1 MKVALISDVHLEF
14 GDCFIENTENAEV
27 LILGGD
33 IMISQ
38 ELHDFAE
45 PLNDLEKRLLGK
57 RGLSA
62 SIYRKFLR
70 RCSEQFKHVIYIAG
84 NHEFYHGKYPAGM
97 DYIRNELTNYPNI
110 TFLENEHIEIN
121 DVTFIGCT
129 LWTDM
134 NKGDTTTINL
144 IRGML
149 NDYRQVSRDDL
160 NYRKLQP
167 EDTLDFHRESLEYIS
182 NTINENPNKKYIVVG
197 HHAPCKLST
206 KPQYQK
212 DFHMN
217 GGYSSDLT
225 EFISDHPQIVLW
237 THGHTHDKFD
247 YMVGST
253 RIACNPRGYLGH
265 EVFDEVFDLKF
276 LDI

>member
-14 GDCFIENTENAEV
+14 GNCYFENTENAEV

-33 IMISQ
+33 ILISQ
-38 ELHDFAE
+38 ELHDFVE
-45 PLNDLEKRLLGK
+45 PINELEKRLLGK
-57 RGLSA
+57 RGESVI
-62 SIYRKFLR
+62 IYRNFLK

-97 DYIRNELTNYPNI
+97 DYIRAELVKYTNI
-110 TFLENEHIEIN
+110 KFLENETLDI
-121 DVTFIGCT
+121 DGVSFIGCT
-129 LWTDM
+129 LWTDL
-134 NKGDTTTINL
+134 NKGDPTTVAFI
-144 IRGML
+144 GGAL
-149 NDYRQVSRDDL
+149 NDYRQIRRNDL
-160 NYRKLQP
+160 SYRKFMP
-167 EDTLDFHRESLEYIS
+167 EDTLELHKKSLKYIS
-182 NTINENPNKKYIVVG
+182 DTISNDPNKKYVVVG
-197 HHAPCKLST
+197 HHAPSKLST

-225 EFISDHPQIVLW
+225 EFINNHPQIVVW
-237 THGHTHDKFD
+237 THGHTHDVFD

-253 RIACNPRGYLGH
+253 RIVCNPRGYVGY
-265 EVFDEVFDLKF
+265 EVFDEHCNLKF

>member
-14 GDCFIENTENAEV
+14 DDCIFENKENAEV

-33 IMISQ
+33 ILISQ
-38 ELHDFAE
+38 ELHDFTE
-45 PLNDLEKRLLGK
+45 PLTELEKSLLGK
-57 RGLSA
+57 RGIA
-62 SIYRKFLR
+62 VTVYRDFLR

-97 DYIRNELTNYPNI
+97 DYIREELIKYPNI
-110 TFLENEHIEIN
+110 RYLENETVDIN
-121 DVTFIGCT
+121 GVSFIGCT

-134 NKGDTTTINL
+134 NKEDPTTIAF
-144 IRGML
+144 IGGAL
-149 NDYRQVSRDDL
+149 NDYRQIRRNDL
-160 NYRKLQP
+160 SYRRFMP
-167 EDTLDFHRESLEYIS
+167 EDTIKLHKQSLQYIS
-182 NTINENPNKKYIVVG
+182 DTISNDPNKKYVVVG
-197 HHAPCKLST
+197 HHAPSKLST
-206 KPQYQK
+206 KPKYEK

-225 EFISDHPQIVLW
+225 EFILDRPQIKIW

-253 RIACNPRGYLGH
+253 RIVCNPRGYVGY
-265 EVFDEVFDLKF
+265 EVETTQAELVY
-276 LDI
+276 LDV